1 MDTSLLEQEQQ
12 SWKKGRLPK
21 VPKWQQSPS
30 VLQGECVVGLAMGLE
45 VADPR

>member
-1 MDTSLLEQEQQ
+1 MEGSLLEQEQQ

-30 VLQGECVVGLAMGLE
+30 VLQGECVVGLAVGRG